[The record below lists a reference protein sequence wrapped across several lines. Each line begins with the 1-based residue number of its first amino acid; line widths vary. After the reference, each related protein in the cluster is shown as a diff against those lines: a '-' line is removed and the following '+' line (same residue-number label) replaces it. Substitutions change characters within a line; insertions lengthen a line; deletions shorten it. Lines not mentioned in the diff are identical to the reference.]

1 MSPYGEP
8 LATSIVQTLDGI
20 ITPATGRVPV
30 KLHVT
35 CVAEG
40 GDAGT
45 FERIYEE
52 NSGRVYAIC
61 MRMTGDPAQ
70 AGELTHD
77 VFVHAWKKLGSFRGQ
92 GELAGWLRRMAIN
105 LVLNAL
111 RSDRRRASRV
121 ESTDAPELLEKGGR
135 TESPELRIV
144 LERAIA
150 ALPDGARTVFV
161 MHDIEGYKHEEIA
174 RALGIAVGTAKA
186 QLHRA
191 RKLLRESIER

>member
-1 MSPYGEP
+1 M
-8 LATSIVQTLDGI
+8 VQTIDAVL
-20 ITPATGRVPV
+20 TPPTGTVRV
-30 KLHVT
+30 KLHVGS
-35 CVAEG
+35 VAEG

-61 MRMTGDPAQ
+61 LRMTGDPAQ
-70 AGELTHD
+70 AGELTQD

-92 GELAGWLRRMAIN
+92 GELGGWLRRMAIN

-111 RSDRRRASRV
+111 RSDRRRSTRV

-150 ALPDGARTVFV
+150 VLPDGARAVFV

-191 RKLLRESIER
+191 RKLLRDAIER